1 MCKEFVGTVTD
12 RPEPLPDFPD
22 DEPEF
27 SLSVSLSHLLRRSHF
42 HAESLFAQMFDDIG
56 ITSRQLSLLV
66 AVAENPGAS
75 QRQLSQAVTLD
86 VNTVS
91 DTLRRMERK
100 SLIFRNASANDGR
113 SVTVTLTEQGRE
125 ILETAVSRNAMFQ
138 EMISEQLQPDE
149 TDQLKTLINKMLQ

>member
-1 MCKEFVGTVTD
+1 
-12 RPEPLPDFPD
+12 
-22 DEPEF
+22 
-27 SLSVSLSHLLRRSHF
+27 
-42 HAESLFAQMFDDIG
+42 MFDDIG